1 MPYVGQCGLVVQDD
15 GDSTPFK
22 VSFAG
27 RPPCYF
33 REEELEIAELEAEQ
47 VEFRA
52 AVPFSLSEAG
62 RKLHRHELRLDCRTS
77 NTCDIDGS
85 GCRRRGTA
93 YRCTL
98 GCDFDVCLVCHATAH
113 ASATRAIATQ
123 EGPGWRLATQV
134 SLNLSLT
141 LTLILVLSLTLT
153 LTLTL
158 NL

>member
-62 RKLHRHELRLDCRTS
+62 RKLHRHELR
-77 NTCDIDGS
+77 IDHS
-85 GCRRRGTA
+85 PNPNHKTNPKPNPNPDPNPNANQARA
-93 YRCTL
+93 TL
-98 GCDFDVCLVCHATAH
+98 
-113 ASATRAIATQ
+113 RP
-123 EGPGWRLATQV
+123 EP
-134 SLNLSLT
+134 
-141 LTLILVLSLTLT
+141 
-153 LTLTL
+153 
-158 NL
+158 

>member
-1 MPYVGQCGLVVQDD
+1 VGDRVRVTAVAETRALQSGDAETRFVRPYLGQCGLVVQDD

-47 VEFRA
+47 MEFRA
-52 AVPFSLSEAG
+52 AVPFSQSEAG
-62 RKLHRHELRLDCRTS
+62 LNLHRHELRLDSRAS
-77 NTCDIDGS
+77 NTCDIDGP

-98 GCDFDVCLVCHATAH
+98 GCDFDA
-113 ASATRAIATQ
+113 
-123 EGPGWRLATQV
+123 
-134 SLNLSLT
+134 
-141 LTLILVLSLTLT
+141 
-153 LTLTL
+153 
-158 NL
+158 